1 MQSEADDG
9 AVDHFVREWMKQ
21 LRELRYD
28 AEDCV
33 DLYKLR
39 IKTQWRGSIL
49 LWFKHHFETLL
60 SRRRLAGEIS
70 ALRARAV
77 AISERH
83 ARYGVSRDALR
94 RSPASL
100 SAPPPVLASSSA
112 HVFGRASDPDESHQ
126 VVGIDEQIDAL
137 VDRLKVEGD
146 DLRVFSIVGFGGLGK
161 TTLALEVC
169 RRLEAEFPWQAMVSV
184 SQAFESGRDLRPLL
198 KRVVEQ
204 VVKAKID
211 TEEEIKE
218 AAAAALDEID
228 KLDDNKLEGKLGKLL
243 EGKRYKQV
251 QFA

>member
-1 MQSEADDG
+1 M
-9 AVDHFVREWMKQ
+9 
-21 LRELRYD
+21 
-28 AEDCV
+28 
-33 DLYKLR
+33 
-39 IKTQWRGSIL
+39 
-49 LWFKHHFETLL
+49 
-60 SRRRLAGEIS
+60 
-70 ALRARAV
+70 
-77 AISERH
+77 
-83 ARYGVSRDALR
+83 
-94 RSPASL
+94 
-100 SAPPPVLASSSA
+100 
-112 HVFGRASDPDESHQ
+112 
-126 VVGIDEQIDAL
+126 
-137 VDRLKVEGD
+137 
-146 DLRVFSIVGFGGLGK
+146 
-161 TTLALEVC
+161 